1 VDTRTGE
8 VFPLDAT
15 GRLARDERR
24 YATEREYAAA
34 MGRKLDAE
42 ENGALTPI
50 SDRVARLL
58 DAARQQ
64 GTT

>member
-1 VDTRTGE
+1 MDTRTGE
-8 VFPLDAT
+8 VFPLDDA

-24 YATEREYAAA
+24 YATEQEYAGAI
-34 MGRKLDAE
+34 GRKLDAE
-42 ENGALTPI
+42 KNGALTPI

-58 DAARQQ
+58 DAARSQ